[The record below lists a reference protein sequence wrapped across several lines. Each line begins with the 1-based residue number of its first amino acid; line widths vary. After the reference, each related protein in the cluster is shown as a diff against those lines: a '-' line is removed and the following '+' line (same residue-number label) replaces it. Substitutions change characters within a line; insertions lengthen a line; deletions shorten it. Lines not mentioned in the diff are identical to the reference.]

1 MVIVTLM
8 LVVVELPP
16 VAVVAVAAAVLV
28 DPADP
33 EDAGCVGMLP
43 GVSCNTLDKHQMENG
58 FTPCNIQKTILTDLA
73 AWPGRTAAG
82 SKHSE
87 LIVPICPGRQHNWPA
102 VVATLGS
109 ALKGAV
115 IVARKSPQLLS
126 AQAGETVNEL
136 KQSSPRMRMIVRSIW
151 SSLQG

>member
-1 MVIVTLM
+1 MVTLM
-8 LVVVELPP
+8 LVVVELPL

-43 GVSCNTLDKHQMENG
+43 GVS
-58 FTPCNIQKTILTDLA
+58 DLA

-102 VVATLGS
+102 VLATLGS
-109 ALKGAV
+109 AAKGAV
-115 IVARKSPQLLS
+115 IVERKSPQLLS

-136 KQSSPRMRMIVRSIW
+136 KQSSLP
-151 SSLQG
+151 LQQTLSVVVSFVTEQVSTSGQHQWLWQALVPTGQLVV